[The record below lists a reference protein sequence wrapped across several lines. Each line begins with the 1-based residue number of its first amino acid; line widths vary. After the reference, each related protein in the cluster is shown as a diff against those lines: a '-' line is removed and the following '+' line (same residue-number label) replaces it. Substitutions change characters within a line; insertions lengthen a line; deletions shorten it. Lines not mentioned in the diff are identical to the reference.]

1 MAVLDRDHYERNL
14 LDRVDELETRVAEL
28 ERMVATALFD
38 GTTLNLPGGLKCDLA
53 TEDLEVL
60 DAGSAGATEQDWV
73 EVEVGGNT
81 GYLRVYAAK

>member
-38 GTTLNLPGGLKCDLA
+38 GTTLDLPGGLKCDLT
-53 TEDLEVL
+53 TEDLEIV
-60 DAGSAGATEQDWV
+60 DAGSTGATEQDWI
-73 EVEVGGNT
+73 EVQVGGVT